1 MNQVRK
7 TVTKK
12 TSGKLGKLTG
22 ALNTVLGVIP
32 DTVAIVGKITDKTAP
47 IVDKHLERRHDY
59 KKSLISI
66 PNLIDVEME
75 TAKSHL
81 ENLGLKVIPVL
92 AKPHGKYANADVGEV
107 VAMTPK
113 WGKVEPN
120 SLIKL
125 YYINEHVLIASQQML
140 ADAQAKKEQD
150 KVRLQ
155 ASLYKVKSIFSKRKK

>member
-7 TVTKK
+7 AVTKK
-12 TSGKLGKLTG
+12 STGKLGKLTG

-59 KKSLISI
+59 KKSLVSV

-75 TAKSHL
+75 TAKAHL

-92 AKPHGKYANADVGEV
+92 AKPHGKYVNADVGEV

-113 WGKVEPN
+113 WRKVEPN

-125 YYINEHVLIASQQML
+125 YYVNEPVLIASQQML

-150 KVRLQ
+150 KARLQ
-155 ASLYKVKSIFSKRKK
+155 ASFHKVKNILPKKKK